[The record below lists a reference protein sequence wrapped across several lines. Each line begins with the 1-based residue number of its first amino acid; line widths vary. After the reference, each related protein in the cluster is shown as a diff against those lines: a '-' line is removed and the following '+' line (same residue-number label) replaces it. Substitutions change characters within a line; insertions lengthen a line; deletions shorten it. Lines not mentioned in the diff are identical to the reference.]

1 MIFDAFKV
9 GVVVFIAAI
18 AQTSVFSGISVLGG
32 APDILLVTLVSV
44 ALVRGA
50 TTGAVAGFFAGLV
63 VDIAL
68 LATLGMTSLLL
79 TLVGYWA
86 GRYGETA
93 PSGRRYAPYLAV
105 AVMTVLFAVGSLV
118 LRFMLGEPAPAQE
131 VLVETLAQSLA
142 LNLLATW
149 PIFAIVRR
157 LLPRRPG
164 VTTFGLEV
172 SVVG

>member
-1 MIFDAFKV
+1 MIVDSLKV
-9 GVVVFIAAI
+9 GVVVFVAAVT
-18 AQTSVFSGISVLGG
+18 QTAIFSGMSVLGG
-32 APDILLVTLVSV
+32 VPDVLLVTLVAV

-50 TTGAVAGFFAGLV
+50 TTGAIAGFFAGVV

-68 LATLGMTSLLL
+68 LDTLGTTSLLL
-79 TLVGYWA
+79 TLAGYWA

-105 AVMTVLFAVGSLV
+105 GVMTVLFAVGSLV
-118 LRFMLGEPAPAQE
+118 LRFMLGEPAPAQG
-131 VLVETLAQSLA
+131 VLVETLAQSLM

-149 PIFAIVRR
+149 PVFAIVRR
-157 LLPRRPG
+157 LLPRRQG
-164 VTTFGLEV
+164 MTTFGPEV

>member
-1 MIFDAFKV
+1 MTLDGLKV
-9 GVVVFIAAI
+9 GVVVFVAAVV
-18 AQTSVFSGISVLGG
+18 QTAVFSGMSVLGG
-32 APDILLVTLVSV
+32 VPDILLVTLVAV

-68 LATLGMTSLLL
+68 LDTLGMTSLLL
-79 TLVGYWA
+79 TLAGYWA

-105 AVMTVLFAVGSLV
+105 GVMTVLFAAGSLV

-131 VLVETLAQSLA
+131 VLVATLAQSLV
-142 LNLLATW
+142 LNLFATW
-149 PIFAIVRR
+149 PVFAIVRR
-157 LLPRRPG
+157 LLPRRQG
-164 VTTFGLEV
+164 VTTFGPEV

>member
-1 MIFDAFKV
+1 MIIDAFKV

-18 AQTSVFSGISVLGG
+18 AQTTVFSGISVLGG
-32 APDILLVTLVSV
+32 VPDVLLVTLVSV

-68 LATLGMTSLLL
+68 LD
-79 TLVGYWA
+79 
-86 GRYGETA
+86 
-93 PSGRRYAPYLAV
+93 
-105 AVMTVLFAVGSLV
+105 
-118 LRFMLGEPAPAQE
+118 
-131 VLVETLAQSLA
+131 TLAPSLA

-149 PIFAIVRR
+149 PVFAIVRR

-164 VTTFGLEV
+164 ATTFAPEV

>member
-1 MIFDAFKV
+1 MIVDSLKV
-9 GVVVFIAAI
+9 GVVVFVAAV
-18 AQTSVFSGISVLGG
+18 ASTAVFSGMSVLGG
-32 APDILLVTLVSV
+32 VPDILLVTLVAV

-50 TTGAVAGFFAGLV
+50 TTGAIAGFFAGVV

-68 LATLGMTSLLL
+68 LDTLGMTSLLL
-79 TLVGYWA
+79 TLAGYWA

-105 AVMTVLFAVGSLV
+105 GVMTVLFAIGSLV

-131 VLVETLAQSLA
+131 VLVETLVQSLA

-149 PIFAIVRR
+149 PVFAIVRR
-157 LLPRRPG
+157 LLPRRQG
-164 VTTFGLEV
+164 VTTFGPEV

>member
-1 MIFDAFKV
+1 MIDAFKV
-9 GVVVFIAAI
+9 GVVVFVAAVV
-18 AQTSVFSGISVLGG
+18 QTAVFSGMSVLGG
-32 APDILLVTLVSV
+32 VPDILLVTLVAV

-68 LATLGMTSLLL
+68 LDTLGMTSLLL
-79 TLVGYWA
+79 TLAGYWA

-105 AVMTVLFAVGSLV
+105 GVMTVLFAVGSLV

-157 LLPRRPG
+157 LLPRRTV
-164 VTTFGLEV
+164 VTTFGPEV

>member
-18 AQTSVFSGISVLGG
+18 AQTTVFSGISVLGG

-68 LATLGMTSLLL
+68 LGTLGMTSLLL

-105 AVMTVLFAVGSLV
+105 AVMTVLFAAGSLV

-131 VLVETLAQSLA
+131 VLLETLAQSVA

-149 PIFAIVRR
+149 PSFAIVRR
-157 LLPRRPG
+157 VLPPRQ
-164 VTTFGLEV
+164 VATTFGPEA

>member
-1 MIFDAFKV
+1 VIIDGLKV
-9 GVVVFIAAI
+9 GVIVFVAAVV
-18 AQTSVFSGISVLGG
+18 QTAVFSGVSVLGG
-32 APDILLVTLVSV
+32 VPDILLVTLVAV

-50 TTGAVAGFFAGLV
+50 TTGACTGFFAGLV

-68 LATLGMTSLLL
+68 LDTLGMTSLLL
-79 TLVGYWA
+79 TLVGYWT
-86 GRYGETA
+86 GRYGETG
-93 PSGRRYAPYLAV
+93 PSRRRYAPYLAV

-131 VLVETLAQSLA
+131 VLVETLAQSVA

-149 PIFAIVRR
+149 PIFAIMRR
-157 LLPRRPG
+157 LLPPRHV
-164 VTTFGLEV
+164 VTMFGPEV

>member
-1 MIFDAFKV
+1 MIDALKV
-9 GVVVFIAAI
+9 GVVVFVAAVV
-18 AQTSVFSGISVLGG
+18 QTAVFSGMSVLGG
-32 APDILLVTLVSV
+32 VPDIVLVTLVAV

-68 LATLGMTSLLL
+68 LDTLGMTSLLL
-79 TLVGYWA
+79 TLAGYWA

-105 AVMTVLFAVGSLV
+105 GVMTALFAVGSLV

-131 VLVETLAQSLA
+131 VLVGTLAQSLA

-149 PIFAIVRR
+149 PVFAIVRR
-157 LLPRRPG
+157 LLPRRQG
-164 VTTFGLEV
+164 VTTFGPEM

>member
-1 MIFDAFKV
+1 MIDALKV
-9 GVVVFIAAI
+9 GVVVFVAAVV
-18 AQTSVFSGISVLGG
+18 QTAVFSGLSVLGG
-32 APDILLVTLVSV
+32 VPDVLLVTLVAV

-63 VDIAL
+63 IDIAL
-68 LATLGMTSLLL
+68 LDTLGMTSLLL
-79 TLVGYWA
+79 TLAGYWV

-105 AVMTVLFAVGSLV
+105 GVMTVLFAVGSLV

-131 VLVETLAQSLA
+131 VLIETLAQSLV
-142 LNLLATW
+142 LNLFFTW
-149 PIFAIVRR
+149 PVFAIVRR
-157 LLPRRPG
+157 LLPRRQG
-164 VTTFGLEV
+164 VTTFGPEV